1 MNVKRFVGK
10 TSGEAMR
17 KLREALGPDALVLAN
32 RPCAEGIELLAAAP
46 GGLGGLDADVP
57 REAAPAVQRT
67 RIAGGEAGTER
78 PARQSAARGDADVLP
93 ESMSTVSFQDYVRQ
107 RLRERS
113 QAGQAREAGAP
124 VTGTA
129 ALAATAAAAVGERAP
144 RPAAPPAR
152 AAAAADL
159 RPQASRGE
167 SPAVS
172 EQRARLAERAVLAV
186 RGDRAERAE
195 LDHRDRR
202 DQRDPRDAG
211 GDAFVT
217 KPSEPAPRPM
227 RREPSMDALGA
238 PPEYPDAWSTDTNTQ
253 GERTRHGPLEG
264 FVRAT
269 QSAQLAQSAQ
279 SGSVAPTSPPATAAS
294 NAALV
299 AEMQSLKGMISRQF
313 ATISWFEG
321 VRRSPTQGRLLRAM
335 VAAGFSL
342 KLARS
347 VVTRLPS
354 DYAERD
360 AQVWLEEVLARNLRC
375 ATPSETFEAGG
386 VFALIGATGVGKTT
400 TTAKIA
406 ARHVLKHGPQSVA
419 LITVDTYRL
428 GAHDQLRA
436 FGRILGVPV
445 HIAHDAAALHDLLR
459 LRATRQLVLIDT
471 VGMGHR
477 DERIRTLLTSLPR
490 NDIKHVVVASCASQ
504 AETIDESLRAYEARL
519 AHGVILTKLDEAAR
533 TGGALDCMLRQR
545 LRLLGVCDGQRVP
558 EDWQPADAG
567 RLVRRA
573 LLASPPG
580 AFGLDDEELPLVFG
594 VAATLQG
601 DTAHA

>member
-1 MNVKRFVGK
+1 MNVKRFVGR

-32 RPCAEGIELLAAAP
+32 RPCTEGVELLATAP
-46 GGLGGLDADVP
+46 GGLGGLEADVP
-57 REAAPAVQRT
+57 AKASSSAPRAPAGAERAPREARQA
-67 RIAGGEAGTER
+67 AGRADTE
-78 PARQSAARGDADVLP
+78 VLP

-113 QAGQAREAGAP
+113 QAGREREAAGA

-129 ALAATAAAAVGERAP
+129 ALAVTAAAAVGERAA
-144 RPAAPPAR
+144 RPARSEQAADDRPSPPAEHVGHAVR
-152 AAAAADL
+152 TEPIEHVRQDPRTRSDPLAADEQGFTAK
-159 RPQASRGE
+159 PTEA
-167 SPAVS
+167 PA
-172 EQRARLAERAVLAV
+172 
-186 RGDRAERAE
+186 
-195 LDHRDRR
+195 
-202 DQRDPRDAG
+202 
-211 GDAFVT
+211 
-217 KPSEPAPRPM
+217 RPM

-238 PPEYPDAWSTDTNTQ
+238 RPDHTDSWTTDAHPQ
-253 GERTRHGPLEG
+253 GFGALTRQGPLEG
-264 FVRAT
+264 FVQAT
-269 QSAQLAQSAQ
+269 QGTVAAQTRAGALAS
-279 SGSVAPTSPPATAAS
+279 SSATAAS

-321 VRRSPTQGRLLRAM
+321 VRRSPTQGKLLRTM

-347 VVTRLPS
+347 VVSRLPS
-354 DYAERD
+354 DYSERD
-360 AQVWLEEVLARNLRC
+360 ALVWLEEVLARNLRC
-375 ATPSETFEAGG
+375 AAPSEAFEAGG

-477 DERIRTLLTSLPR
+477 DERIRTLLSALPR

-545 LRLLGVCDGQRVP
+545 LRLIGVCDGQRVP

-573 LLASPPG
+573 LLASPQG
-580 AFGLDDEELPLVFG
+580 AFRLDDEELPLVFG